1 MHPNPGRAW
10 RALFIGLAVGASQL
24 LAGPATPDQP
34 ATVIAVQVRGSVVVQ
49 HGTATETEPV
59 LDGAQLGQADTITT
73 AAQSSVM
80 LVIPNGTVVALKEK
94 SRLKI
99 SVALQSVLPAGEPP
113 VAAGAEPVE
122 PGVSQTGFELSFGE
136 MLTRVRKLNPSS
148 TFEVQTP
155 VSVAAVRGTVFEIS
169 YQPGAKGEATY
180 QLSTASGLVQVRPHT
195 GKLVEVSANQQMS
208 LRAEIGKNG
217 IKIKRVKSG
226 KLDNRKGER
235 IKKEG
240 MDMERNAGEF
250 MQRVNPPG
258 HGAGPG
264 AGLNSNP
271 QAAPVPG
278 TPGANA
284 PGAAM
289 NQSNPPAG
297 QPGNRD
303 SSPGQPAVT
312 APPGNPPKSPAA
324 NAPKS
329 PAVTPPT
336 GRAGPPQVG
345 KPNVPVAK
353 PKVPAR
359 PPAIKR
365 PPRPPGT

>member
-1 MHPNPGRAW
+1 MHPNPGRVW
-10 RALFIGLAVGASQL
+10 PCVLIALAACMSRLTA
-24 LAGPATPDQP
+24 ATVQPDQP
-34 ATVIAVQVRGSVVVQ
+34 VTVIAVQVRGSVVVQ
-49 HGTATETEPV
+49 HGEALETDKV
-59 LDGAQLGQADTITT
+59 VDGTQLGKADIITT

-99 SVALQSVLPAGEPP
+99 SVALQSALQGDEP
-113 VAAGAEPVE
+113 VIATAAGAEPAE
-122 PGVSQTGFELSFGE
+122 PGVSSTSFELSFGE

-169 YQPGAKGEATY
+169 YQPGAKGDAQY
-180 QLSTASGLVQVRPHT
+180 QLSTASGLVQVKPHT
-195 GKLVEVSANQQMS
+195 GQMVAVSANQQMN

-217 IKIKRVKSG
+217 VKIKQVKSG
-226 KLDNRKGER
+226 KLDRRKGER
-235 IKKEG
+235 IQKEG
-240 MDMERNAGEF
+240 LDNERNAGELIR
-250 MQRVNPPG
+250 RVQP
-258 HGAGPG
+258 AGP
-264 AGLNSNP
+264 NP
-271 QAAPVPG
+271 QAAPAAG

-284 PGAAM
+284 QGTATNKANPAAV
-289 NQSNPPAG
+289 

-303 SSPGQPAVT
+303 NSAGQAGMTPPPAN
-312 APPGNPPKSPAA
+312 APKPPAA
-324 NAPKS
+324 NAPK
-329 PAVTPPT
+329 PPTVTPPA
-336 GRAGPPQVG
+336 GRAGPPQVT
-345 KPNVPVAK
+345 KPTVPAAK

>member
-10 RALFIGLAVGASQL
+10 LALFLGLAVGAGQL
-24 LAGPATPDQP
+24 MAGPAAPDQP
-34 ATVIAVQVRGSVVVQ
+34 AMVIAVQVRGSVVVQ
-49 HGTATETEPV
+49 HGTATETETV
-59 LDGAQLGQADTITT
+59 MDGAQLGQADTITT

-99 SVALQSVLPAGEPP
+99 SVALQSALLAGEPP
-113 VAAGAEPVE
+113 VAAGAEPAE

-169 YQPGAKGEATY
+169 YQPGAKGDAQY

-195 GKLVEVSANQQMS
+195 GKLVEVPANQQMS

-217 IKIKRVKSG
+217 IKIKNVKAG
-226 KLDNRKGER
+226 KLDRRNGER
-235 IKKEG
+235 IQKEG
-240 MDMERNAGEF
+240 LDNERNAGEL
-250 MQRVNPPG
+250 MRRVQPPG
-258 HGAGPG
+258 SGPGTKPAAGP
-264 AGLNSNP
+264 
-271 QAAPVPG
+271 
-278 TPGANA
+278 PGANA
-284 PGAAM
+284 QGTAA
-289 NQSNPPAG
+289 NKPNPAAG
-297 QPGNRD
+297 QPGARD
-303 SSPGQPAVT
+303 NAPGQAVNTPQPAN
-312 APPGNPPKSPAA
+312 APKAPAA
-324 NAPKS
+324 NAPK
-329 PAVTPPT
+329 PPTVTPPAN
-336 GRAGPPQVG
+336 RAGSPQVV
-345 KPNVPVAK
+345 KPAVPAPK